1 MIGVT
6 IGNIEEDE
14 NHRYGHERIECVASL
29 ILSFILF
36 ITGLEIG
43 IEGIKLLIENDYD
56 SIATPGVFALIVAV
70 VSILAKEIMYQ
81 YTIRVAKKTY
91 KVAKF
96 LRFKNYELTTKA
108 SLLHDYYL
116 DNEIDEY
123 TSKEKLFIHPNKA
136 LENAKDLIEINKISE
151 DIIKNHMFPL
161 TKHIPK
167 TKEGVLVSIVDK
179 LVSLYEMCFFK
190 ATLQVSIIMLFIFN
204 IININD

>member
-1 MIGVT
+1 MLD
-6 IGNIEEDE
+6 NPKIEFEIICKDILNDDKFKRLSDE
-14 NHRYGHERIECVASL
+14 LHHGITRYDHS
-29 ILSFILF
+29 
-36 ITGLEIG
+36 
-43 IEGIKLLIENDYD
+43 
-56 SIATPGVFALIVAV
+56 
-70 VSILAKEIMYQ
+70 
-81 YTIRVAKKTY
+81 IRVAKKTY